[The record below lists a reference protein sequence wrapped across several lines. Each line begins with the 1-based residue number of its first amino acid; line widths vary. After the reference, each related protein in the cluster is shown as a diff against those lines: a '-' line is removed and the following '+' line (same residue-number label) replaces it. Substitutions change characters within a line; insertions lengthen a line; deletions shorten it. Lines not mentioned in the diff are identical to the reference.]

1 MFLPGPSCQTSL
13 LPYCHNNKDVRKR
26 VAETSCDARFVNV
39 RSVKKHMWDCISDDV
54 DNGDRIAKGKPEDG
68 ERVTLLLDLLHLD
81 IRR

>member
-1 MFLPGPSCQTSL
+1 M
-13 LPYCHNNKDVRKR
+13 RKR

-68 ERVTLLLDLLHLD
+68 ERVTLLLDLLLLA
-81 IRR
+81 RRCLPASLQRHVRASS